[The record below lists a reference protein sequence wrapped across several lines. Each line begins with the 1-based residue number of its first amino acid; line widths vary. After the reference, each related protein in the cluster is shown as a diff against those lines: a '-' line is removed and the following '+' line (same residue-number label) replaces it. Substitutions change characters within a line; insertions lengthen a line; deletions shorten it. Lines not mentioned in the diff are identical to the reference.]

1 MSCEQ
6 AQYNSNAT
14 DIATS
19 NNNKITKEDV
29 RFCRTCSRFLP
40 ISLFPK
46 GPVRYVCK
54 THWKIQI
61 YECTQRKNMQKKQ
74 RDLEECSRNIMS
86 IDNLTNISNFDS
98 TNAMSANE
106 GVDKT
111 TILKAVKDSSFKRKK
126 QTLSKLRSIS
136 ILVDSKDDARKV
148 FKVGN
153 VQIGIKDVERLVGCD
168 LALRLIPANPLL
180 PLNNSNIII
189 CTKEERKFMTTLWK
203 TRCDLKSY
211 DQSLKVFNLHTQPVY
226 VEPYHQ
232 WK

>member
-1 MSCEQ
+1 MSSEQ
-6 AQYNSNAT
+6 SKDDNNSDG
-14 DIATS
+14 DIKS
-19 NNNKITKEDV
+19 NKIINEDV

-40 ISLFPK
+40 TSLFPK

-61 YECTQRKNMQKKQ
+61 YECTRRKNMQKKQ
-74 RDLEECSRNIMS
+74 QEMEEYSRSIMS
-86 IDNLTNISNFDS
+86 IDNLTIRNNTAIAD
-98 TNAMSANE
+98 AAI
-106 GVDKT
+106 
-111 TILKAVKDSSFKRKK
+111 TIQKRSFKRKR
-126 QTLSKLRSIS
+126 QPLSKLRSIS

-153 VQIGIKDVERLVGCD
+153 VQIGIKDVERLVGCN
-168 LALRLIPANPLL
+168 LALRLLPANPLL

-189 CTKEERKFMTTLWK
+189 CTKEERKFMTILWK
-203 TRCDLKSY
+203 TKCDTQSY
-211 DQSLKVFNLHTQPVY
+211 DQSLKVFNLRVQPAY

>member
-1 MSCEQ
+1 MSSEQ
-6 AQYNSNAT
+6 SKDDNNSDG
-14 DIATS
+14 DIKS
-19 NNNKITKEDV
+19 NKIINEDV

-40 ISLFPK
+40 TSLFPK
-46 GPVRYVCK
+46 GPERYVCK

-74 RDLEECSRNIMS
+74 QELEEYSRSIMS
-86 IDNLTNISNFDS
+86 IDNLTIRNNTAIAD
-98 TNAMSANE
+98 AAI
-106 GVDKT
+106 
-111 TILKAVKDSSFKRKK
+111 TIQKRSFKRKR
-126 QTLSKLRSIS
+126 QPLSKLRSIS

-153 VQIGIKDVERLVGCD
+153 VQIGIKDVERLVGCN
-168 LALRLIPANPLL
+168 LALRLLPANPLL

-189 CTKEERKFMTTLWK
+189 CTKEERKFMTILWK
-203 TRCDLKSY
+203 TKCDTQSY
-211 DQSLKVFNLHTQPVY
+211 DQSLKVFNLRVQPAY

>member
-1 MSCEQ
+1 MSSEQ
-6 AQYNSNAT
+6 SKDDNNSDG
-14 DIATS
+14 DIKS
-19 NNNKITKEDV
+19 NKIINEDV

-40 ISLFPK
+40 TSLFPK

-61 YECTQRKNMQKKQ
+61 YECTRRKNMQKKQ
-74 RDLEECSRNIMS
+74 QEMEEYSRSIMS
-86 IDNLTNISNFDS
+86 IDNLTIGNNTAIAD
-98 TNAMSANE
+98 A
-106 GVDKT
+106 T
-111 TILKAVKDSSFKRKK
+111 TLGQRAITIQKRSFKRKR
-126 QTLSKLRSIS
+126 QPLSKLRSIS

-153 VQIGIKDVERLVGCD
+153 VQIGIKDVERLVGCN
-168 LALRLIPANPLL
+168 LALRLLPANPLL

-189 CTKEERKFMTTLWK
+189 CTKEERKFMTILWK
-203 TRCDLKSY
+203 TKCDTQSY
-211 DQSLKVFNLHTQPVY
+211 DQSLKVFNLRVQPAY

>member
-1 MSCEQ
+1 MSSEQ
-6 AQYNSNAT
+6 SKDDNNSVIGG
-14 DIATS
+14 DIKS
-19 NNNKITKEDV
+19 NKIINEDV

-40 ISLFPK
+40 TSLFPK

-74 RDLEECSRNIMS
+74 QELEEYSRSIMS
-86 IDNLTNISNFDS
+86 IDNLTISNNTAIADAA
-98 TNAMSANE
+98 TLGQCAI
-106 GVDKT
+106 
-111 TILKAVKDSSFKRKK
+111 TIQKRSFKRKR
-126 QTLSKLRSIS
+126 QPLSKLRSIS

-153 VQIGIKDVERLVGCD
+153 VQIGIKDVERLVGCN
-168 LALRLIPANPLL
+168 LALRLLPANPLL

-189 CTKEERKFMTTLWK
+189 CTKEERKFMTILWK
-203 TRCDLKSY
+203 TKCDTQSY
-211 DQSLKVFNLHTQPVY
+211 DQSLKVFNLRVQPAY